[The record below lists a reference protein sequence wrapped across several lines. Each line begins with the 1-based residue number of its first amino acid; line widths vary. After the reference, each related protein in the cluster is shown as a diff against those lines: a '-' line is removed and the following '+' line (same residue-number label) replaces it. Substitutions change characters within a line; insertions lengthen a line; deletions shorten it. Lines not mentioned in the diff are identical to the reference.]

1 MQTRTFIGLVVGLIT
16 VAGSASAQYPY
27 PQPPPPPPPQPAYGY
42 GYAPP
47 APAPRYVEHFGG
59 PGTFAVSN
67 DANVSIIGQ
76 SVSNNGGSSWT
87 LSLAPAA
94 DYFVMQGLS
103 LGGQISYT
111 HSSETSGSGTMNGA
125 AVPSTTISTN
135 TFGIGPRVG
144 YNIPFN
150 DVVSFWPK
158 LGLVFSD
165 TSVGGQGGAP
175 GSSGNTFDLVIF
187 APFLFHPA
195 QHFFVGIGP
204 YFQTDLT
211 SSASAA
217 GVSQT
222 NVPKTTSYGL
232 QFTVGGW
239 FVPG

>member
-1 MQTRTFIGLVVGLIT
+1 MQTRTFLGLVVGLIT

-27 PQPPPPPPPQPAYGY
+27 PQPPPPPAPQPGYGY
-42 GYAPP
+42 GYPP
-47 APAPRYVEHFGG
+47 PAPRYVEHFGG

-67 DANVSIIGQ
+67 DANVSVIGH
-76 SVSNNGGSSWT
+76 SVSNNGGSSWALT
-87 LSLAPAA
+87 LAPAA
-94 DYFVMQGLS
+94 DYFVMEGLS
-103 LGGQISYT
+103 VGGQIEYV
-111 HSSETSGSGTMNGA
+111 HSSETTPGSATEANST
-125 AVPSTTISTN
+125 STTTSSN

-144 YNIPFN
+144 YNIRFN

-165 TSVGGQGGAP
+165 TSIGGQGGAP

-211 SSASAA
+211 SSASAG
-217 GVSQT
+217 GVSQP